1 MTMINPERT
10 FMQKEEA
17 AYGAAVTEALL
28 SKLGAQLN
36 FLNLRHHETKRFT
49 INGNYDI
56 SSVATLPY
64 NAIDGLH
71 VFEFDCEILN
81 IWIYNREKGT
91 AGTTQLDLKW
101 KSSSG
106 SSWASIFSTLPS
118 FTTTASNFESCSVGE
133 SKTGFVAPVLSK
145 TNFNAGDMI
154 RMDLNTCM
162 TGNPKGCG
170 IILNYRPR

>member
-49 INGNYDI
+49 INGNYDY
-56 SSVATLPY
+56 SSVATSPY
-64 NAIDGLH
+64 LAIDGLH

-101 KSSSG
+101 KSSTG
-106 SSWASIFSTLPS
+106 STWASIFTTPPS
-118 FTTTASNFESCSVGE
+118 FTNAAANFESCAVGE
-133 SKTGFVAPVLSK
+133 TKAGFVAPILNK
-145 TNFNAGDMI
+145 MTFNAGDMI
-154 RMDLNTCM
+154 RMDLITAM

-170 IILNYRPR
+170 LIINYRPR

>member
-36 FLNLRHHETKRFT
+36 FLNLRHHETKRFE
-49 INGNYDI
+49 INGNYNI
-56 SSVATLPY
+56 TSFITLPFL
-64 NAIDGLH
+64 AVDGLH

-101 KSSSG
+101 KSSTG
-106 SSWASIFSTLPS
+106 TTWASMLSTIPA
-118 FTTTASNFESCSVGE
+118 FTATANDFDACSVGE
-133 SKTGFVAPVLSK
+133 VKAGFVAPVVSK
-145 TNFNAGDMI
+145 ATFNAGDMI
-154 RMDLNTCM
+154 RMDLISAMSGSPN
-162 TGNPKGCG
+162 GCG
-170 IILNYRPR
+170 LIINFRPR